1 MMKWKAFVL
10 AGYIGLSGCSSI
22 IYIGQTPED
31 NKTAAETGLVA
42 VDNLI
47 VRGDEQRRRGQLDI
61 ASATLERAV
70 RLAPRSPDV
79 YVALSRVKLDAGQ
92 YSAAVQF
99 AQKALSLFPS
109 KVSWKQERARTEAQ
123 WVINEANKKR

>member
-1 MMKWKAFVL
+1 M
-10 AGYIGLSGCSSI
+10 SGCSSI
-22 IYIGQTPED
+22 IYIGQTPEE

-79 YVALSRVKLDAGQ
+79 YVALSRVKFDAGQ

-109 KVSWKQERARTEAQ
+109 TLNWKQERVRAEAQ
-123 WVINEANKKR
+123 WVISEANKKR